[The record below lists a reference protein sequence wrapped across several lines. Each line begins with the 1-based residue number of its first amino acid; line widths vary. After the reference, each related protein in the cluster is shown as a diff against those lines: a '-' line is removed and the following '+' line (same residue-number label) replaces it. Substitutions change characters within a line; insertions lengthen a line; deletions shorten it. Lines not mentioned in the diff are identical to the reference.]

1 MGNTL
6 YFPIYNRR
14 CFMKNKKN
22 TKTILNLDCLKKAFE
37 IEVKLYGNNSLI
49 LEIQVR
55 RKIHE

>member
-1 MGNTL
+1 
-6 YFPIYNRR
+6 
-14 CFMKNKKN
+14 MKNKKN